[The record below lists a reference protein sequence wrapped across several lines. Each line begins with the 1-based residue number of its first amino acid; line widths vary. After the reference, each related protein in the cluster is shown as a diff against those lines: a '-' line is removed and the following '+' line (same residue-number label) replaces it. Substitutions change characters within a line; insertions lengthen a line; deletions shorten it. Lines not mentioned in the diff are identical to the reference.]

1 LDSTSYIYIDIYSIV
16 RRPLD
21 RAVIIALR
29 KFTQLNAQY
38 LDFFSYLY
46 ILLGYSRV
54 IKLRNENG
62 LSYDLFLNN
71 RKLKH

>member
-1 LDSTSYIYIDIYSIV
+1 
-16 RRPLD
+16 
-21 RAVIIALR
+21 VIIALR